1 MAQEELKV
9 DPIITKLLKLV
20 EEKDKSFLELKSR
33 IDAVRM
39 AQDLK
44 VDPIMT
50 KLIKINEEKD
60 KAILELKGR
69 IDGFS
74 TKIQFLLERLNIS
87 VVDSRISSVN
97 NNFNAYEIKLDK
109 LVRRID
115 ILEQNLNQYFR
126 NK

>member
-1 MAQEELKV
+1 MAEELKV
-9 DPIITKLLKLV
+9 DPILTKLLKLV

-44 VDPIMT
+44 VDPIMN

-60 KAILELKGR
+60 KAISELKGR
-69 IDGFS
+69 IDGVG
-74 TKIQFLLERLNIS
+74 TKIQFLIERLNIS
-87 VVDSRISSVN
+87 VVEGRISAVN
-97 NNFNAYEIKLDK
+97 NNFESYEIKMDK

>member
-1 MAQEELKV
+1 MAQELHV

-20 EEKDKSFLELKSR
+20 EEKDNKINELKS
-33 IDAVRM
+33 
-39 AQDLK
+39 
-44 VDPIMT
+44 
-50 KLIKINEEKD
+50 
-60 KAILELKGR
+60 R

-97 NNFNAYEIKLDK
+97 NNFNAYEIKIDK

>member
-69 IDGFS
+69 IDGVG
-74 TKIQFLLERLNIS
+74 TKLQYLLERLNIS

-97 NNFNAYEIKLDK
+97 HNFNAYEIKLDK

>member
-1 MAQEELKV
+1 MAQ

-69 IDGFS
+69 IDGVG
-74 TKIQFLLERLNIS
+74 TKIQFLIERLNIS
-87 VVDSRISSVN
+87 VVESRISSVN
-97 NNFNAYEIKLDK
+97 HNFDAYEIKLDK
-109 LVRRID
+109 LCRRLD
-115 ILEQNLNQYFR
+115 LLENNLNQYFR
-126 NK
+126 NKP

>member
-97 NNFNAYEIKLDK
+97 NNFNAYEIKIDK
-109 LVRRID
+109 LVRRLD